1 MEAMIRT
8 NPFGISLNGRVYDSK
23 VFNEYLEQFKK
34 KFGKF
39 PPVYGEI
46 DHNNMWFDEIEKLTF
61 SKLDKEIS
69 ENNHAVKIELF
80 KGVKMKEENLT
91 INYIDK
97 ENSIEVDYQDEKT
110 TRYYK
115 RTLPK
120 EVDYTTMKAFLLDD
134 GGLEIT
140 MEKKAGE

>member
-1 MEAMIRT
+1 MIRT

-46 DHNNMWFDEIEKLTF
+46 DHNNTWFEEIENLTF

-69 ENNHAVKIELF
+69 ENNHTVKIELF
-80 KGVKMKEENLT
+80 KGVKMKEKNLT

>member
-1 MEAMIRT
+1 MIRT

-46 DHNNMWFDEIEKLTF
+46 DHNNKWFEEIENLTF
-61 SKLDKEIS
+61 SKLEKEIS
-69 ENNHAVKIELF
+69 ENNHTVKIELF

-97 ENSIEVDYQDEKT
+97 DNSIEVDYQDEKT